1 MELDTYNYRSSKFDQ
16 YFYLE
21 ANIVISLTGDMD
33 EVCSVQHF
41 T

>member
-1 MELDTYNYRSSKFDQ
+1 MKLVYRSSKFDQ